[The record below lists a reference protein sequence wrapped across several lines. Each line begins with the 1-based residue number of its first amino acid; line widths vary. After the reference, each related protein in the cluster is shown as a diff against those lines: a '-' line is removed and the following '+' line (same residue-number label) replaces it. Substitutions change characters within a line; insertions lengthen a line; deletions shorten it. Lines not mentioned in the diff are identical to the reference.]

1 MANFQLTLRH
11 NTCIGGQTCDKG
23 AQYNIN
29 VNMMGITPTNLF
41 QNSRCIDSV
50 IRQFS
55 AQGLDLPK
63 NSPLLNG
70 GHWDIKM
77 R

>member
-1 MANFQLTLRH
+1 MASFILTLRH
-11 NTCIGGQTCDKG
+11 NACIAGQDLTRG
-23 AQYNIN
+23 QQFSLN

-41 QNSRCIDSV
+41 GNSRCVDTV
-50 IRQFS
+50 LRQFS

-77 R
+77 K

>member
-11 NTCIGGQTCDKG
+11 NACIGGQTCDKG
-23 AQYNIN
+23 QQFNIN

-41 QNSRCIDSV
+41 RNSRCVDTV

-70 GHWDIKM
+70 GHWYIKM